1 MSDVDSGRTRNR
13 GLRGR
18 SLEVFSAF
26 LKLGCTSFGGPIAHL
41 GYFRDEFVLRRAW
54 LTERDYAHIVGLC
67 QFLPG
72 PTSSQVGFALG
83 LLRGGRFGAFL
94 AWLGFTLPSAL
105 AMIAFAAGADRL
117 GGTVATGILEGLK
130 LVAVA
135 VVAQAVWGMAITLCP
150 DIRRAA
156 IALAA
161 GLTALVAAGSF
172 GQIVALV
179 AGAIAGLALC
189 RGGGASS
196 VGVIALP
203 VSRRAGSASL
213 FLFLILLL
221 GLPLLA
227 HLTASQA
234 LAMFDA
240 FYRSGALVFGG
251 GHVVLPLLEARVVEP
266 GWINPS
272 QFIAGYAAAQA
283 VPGPLFTFAAY
294 LGMSL
299 DVPPTGLPGALLAL
313 VAIFLPGF
321 LLVCGVAPFWNLF
334 RTRPNVQAALHGVN
348 AAVVGILAAALLS
361 PVGTAAITGW
371 PSLVLALVY
380 GVLLIRFRLQPWII
394 VLIGAAVGAAMAH
407 WLPF

>member
-1 MSDVDSGRTRNR
+1 MDIGQADDRTPRER
-13 GLRGR
+13 V
-18 SLEVFSAF
+18 LEVFTAF

-41 GYFRDEFVLRRAW
+41 GYFRNEFVQRRAW
-54 LTERDYAHIVGLC
+54 LSEKDYADIVGLC

-83 LLRGGRFGAFL
+83 LLRGGGPGALL

-105 AMIAFAAGADRL
+105 AMMAFAAGADRL
-117 GGTVATGILEGLK
+117 GGPVATGVLAGLK

-135 VVAQAVWGMAITLCP
+135 VVAQAVWGMALTLCP

-156 IALAA
+156 IAFAAGVVAALAA
-161 GLTALVAAGSF
+161 GSL
-172 GQIVALV
+172 GQIVALA

-189 RGGGASS
+189 RRLGATSA
-196 VGVIALP
+196 GVVALP
-203 VSRRAGSASL
+203 VSRQAGGTAI
-213 FLFLILLL
+213 FLFLLLL
-221 GLPLLA
+221 LATPLIA
-227 HLTASQA
+227 HLTASHA

-272 QFIAGYAAAQA
+272 EFIAGYAAAQA

-299 DVPPTGLPGALLAL
+299 DVPPTGLAGAILAL

-321 LLVCGVAPFWNLF
+321 LLVGGIAPFWNLF
-334 RTRPNVQAALHGVN
+334 RTRPHVQAALHGVN
-348 AAVVGILAAALLS
+348 AAVVGILAAALVS
-361 PVGTAAITGW
+361 PIATAAITGW
-371 PSLVLALVY
+371 ASAALALAY
-380 GVLLIRFRLQPWII
+380 GVLLIRYRLPPWII
-394 VLIGAAVGAAMAH
+394 VLMGAAVSATMAH
-407 WLPF
+407 LHV